1 MDYTKHE
8 IKSGVMIAVCIA
20 VFLVMIFSVGNFRIT
35 ANTYH
40 LKVLFNFIS
49 GLEESAP
56 VRFAGTKVGKVE
68 KIEILNEGDGGYIA
82 VTVRVDERAH
92 IKQDSKCIID
102 TLGMMGEKYIE
113 ISPGSKDSPIAKPGE
128 TLRGIDPMAMSEM
141 FTKINGIA
149 DETNKTVVV
158 LRSLLV
164 DADDTLKGNREH
176 VDRIISNLDQSSIY
190 FKAMTRDLRWHP
202 WKLLKK
208 GEERPMTEE
217 GEFKDEK
224 DKEAAKNQE
233 AKDQKEFA
241 SPPKKKEGKFL
252 GIF

>member
-1 MDYTKHE
+1 MNYTKYE
-8 IKSGVMIAVCIA
+8 IKSGMMIAVCIA
-20 VFLVMIFSVGNFRIT
+20 IFLFLIFSVGKFRVT
-35 ANTYH
+35 AKTYQ

-68 KIEILNEGDGGYIA
+68 KIEILDSGSEGYIA
-82 VTVRVDERAH
+82 VGIRVDDRARV
-92 IKQDSKCIID
+92 KQDSKFIID

-113 ISPGSKDSPIAKPGE
+113 ISPGSKDSPLAKPGD
-128 TLRGIDPMAMSEM
+128 TLRGIDPIAMSEI
-141 FTKINGIA
+141 FDKINNIA

-158 LRSLLV
+158 LRSLLA
-164 DADDTLKGNREH
+164 DTDDTLKYNRGH
-176 VDRIISNLDQSSIY
+176 IDDIISNLDKSSVY

-208 GEERPMTEE
+208 GPERPMTED

-224 DKEAAKNQE
+224 DEEAVKNEE
-233 AKDQKEFA
+233 AKDQKEFTA
-241 SPPKKKEGKFL
+241 PPKKKEAKLF